1 MLVNLQTSLARK
13 RARSLQ
19 RPKVVMTLFGLV
31 GLRRIQERDNS
42 EQTPSNSSTGN
53 DVKLGMPSEVAAVQ
67 CVSLAVR
74 GFETCDGPLQSFT
87 IRVGLLLH
95 EGTGE

>member
-1 MLVNLQTSLARK
+1 
-13 RARSLQ
+13 
-19 RPKVVMTLFGLV
+19 
-31 GLRRIQERDNS
+31 
-42 EQTPSNSSTGN
+42 
-53 DVKLGMPSEVAAVQ
+53 MPSEVAAVQ

-74 GFETCDGPLQSFT
+74 GFETCGGPLQSFT